1 MRYEKPELDIEKFD
15 IVEEITGEGVS
26 AKDIIIDEGG
36 NTPGFEEG
44 LADAFSNILGI
55 K

>member
-26 AKDIIIDEGG
+26 AKDILIDEG

-44 LADAFSNILGI
+44 LVDAFSNILGI

>member
-26 AKDIIIDEGG
+26 AKDIIIDEG
-36 NTPGFEEG
+36 NTPGFEDIQ
-44 LADAFSNILGI
+44 AAFGNILDI